1 MCLGEVAILPP
12 PASRLFLKFWV
23 SFPHLL
29 SNIFSST
36 RLPKQS
42 STAFNPNSRW
52 ATWAL
57 SDGETSEPELL
68 SRPKNASEAGN
79 FELWNSTYA
88 VDAPQIFG
96 AWADEALATSSLDI
110 FSAFGLQIPVET
122 ICRPLRDSLQ
132 YTRLLALFR
141 TQDRQI
147 RCCSDEV
154 QLFEP
159 PDHTALSYCWGSP
172 DDTRTLFVNNTGFQV
187 RRNLWAFALLK
198 ISRVWAEALCINQ
211 RGQPRRRHQV
221 QLMRITY
228 SRATGV
234 IAWIGKSSD
243 DSSQAIAALKRMPA
257 TTSSSARDTIWEEL
271 ESLFARPY
279 WKRIWVIQEIV
290 VTAKIS
296 FVALT
301 SLPRV

>member
-1 MCLGEVAILPP
+1 MFGRSCH
-12 PASRLFLKFWV
+12 PATASLAVVFGSPSRICFRI
-23 SFPHLL
+23 SFRQH
-29 SNIFSST
+29 

-57 SDGETSEPELL
+57 SHGETSEPELL
-68 SRPKNASEAGN
+68 SRSKNASEAGN

-110 FSAFGLQIPVET
+110 FSAFGLQIPVKT
-122 ICRPLRDSLQ
+122 ICRPLRNSLQ

-141 TQDRQI
+141 AQDRQI
-147 RCCSDEV
+147 RCCSGEV

-172 DDTRTLFVNNTGFQV
+172 DDTRTFFLSTIPVSKSDETSG
-187 RRNLWAFALLK
+187 RLHYLK

-243 DSSQAIAALKRMPA
+243 NSSQAIAALKRMPA

-279 WKRIWVIQEIV
+279 WKRIWVIQELV